1 MTELDWD
8 DIKHFLA
15 ISRYGSVRAAAD
27 KLGVSHSTV
36 ARHIEAFEKR
46 LGVRLFERSP
56 GGYAITAAGEEV
68 LAVAEQ
74 IESEI
79 HGLERRIAGRDQQL
93 GGAIRVTMVDV
104 LCTHLLMPHLAEFS
118 NLYPDISLEVVVA
131 HDIAFDTLDLSKRE
145 ADVALRFTQN
155 PPGQLV
161 GKCLANMY
169 CAAYAS
175 KEYIKRHDFDNGT
188 TARWIDCVK
197 RGDYPAWIK
206 NSDYPHIPAK
216 GVFQSLLLQFEAAKA
231 GMGIGMLPCF
241 MGDPEQVL
249 QRLPPG
255 VARSTYDLWLLT
267 HTDMRTTARL
277 RVFSEFIANAVRSH
291 RDLIEGREVH
301 IPESCVVNRIEN

>member
-1 MTELDWD
+1 MPALDWD
-8 DIKHFLA
+8 DLKHFLA
-15 ISRYGSVRAAAD
+15 LSRQGSVRAASD

-36 ARHIEAFEKR
+36 ARRIEAFEKQ

-56 GGYAITAAGEEV
+56 SGYALTAAGEEV
-68 LAVAEQ
+68 LMVAEQ
-74 IESEI
+74 IENEL
-79 HGLERRIAGRDQQL
+79 HGMERRLAGRDQQL
-93 GGAIRVTMVDV
+93 AGDIRVTMVDV

-118 NLYPDISLEVVVA
+118 RLYPDISLEVMTA

-145 ADVALRFTQN
+145 ADVALRFTQK
-155 PPGQLV
+155 PPDHLI
-161 GKCLANMY
+161 GKCLGNMY

-175 KEYIKRHDFDNGT
+175 QEYIWQNDLENGT

-197 RGDYPAWIK
+197 RGNFPAWIK

-216 GVFQSLLLQFEAAKA
+216 GAFQSLLLQFEAAKA

-241 MGDPEQVL
+241 LGDPEPTL

-255 VARSTYDLWLLT
+255 VARPSYDLWLLT

-277 RVFSEFIANAVRSH
+277 RIFSEFIAKAVSSH
-291 RDLIEGREVH
+291 KMLIEGRRV
-301 IPESCVVNRIEN
+301 